1 MAWWKN
7 QPNLY
12 QHNGFIDI
20 PEGNHRVRICKVEVE
35 RFSKGRKC
43 YEITLEVS
51 GYHGKLWHHIWYDPD
66 KIVEYEKTFY
76 PFFYSFEIEDHDLA
90 HYKKWVGASGAVSVR
105 YDYQDYG
112 FEAKYIR
119 CLYGS
124 QRDRLPQWIDAPDD
138 AIPDF
143 LKESLF

>member
-35 RFSKGRKC
+35 RFNKGKKC

-51 GYHGKLWHHIWYDPD
+51 GYHGKLWHHIWYDPE
-66 KIVEYEKTFY
+66 KVEECGKAFY

-105 YDYQDYG
+105 YDYLDYG

-119 CLYGS
+119 C
-124 QRDRLPQWIDAPDD
+124 
-138 AIPDF
+138 
-143 LKESLF
+143 